1 MTKTL
6 KTVLRIAELL
16 FMLVPVYIFVRLLIQ
31 TGVFT
36 LEYLKISSALPV
48 ILCVLCGLLL
58 PGAMIVL
65 AVRRLKNREG
75 VFLPF
80 LVTLISTVVLIPIGF
95 FTLWMGA
102 VTSHTDDLADC
113 GVYDEYVSEEMQH
126 SDAQTLM
133 PSASDYE
140 LVNYSYEYTPS
151 LYCFH
156 IYSEM
161 KFKDAAAFE
170 AEVQRL
176 EAHGDSADA
185 DVPCNV
191 SKIGSGRGLTAF
203 WTADEGTQTV
213 EVAVVYDEDLY
224 AHPKKMFDAHG
235 LSELFG

>member
-16 FMLVPVYIFVRLLIQ
+16 LMLVPIYIFVRLLVQ
-31 TGVFT
+31 TGIFT
-36 LEYLKISSALPV
+36 LDYLKISSALPL

-65 AVRRLKNREG
+65 AVRRLKNGEG

-80 LVTLISTVVLIPIGF
+80 LVTLISTVALIPIGF
-95 FTLWMGA
+95 FTLMGA

-113 GVYDEYVSEEMQH
+113 GVYDEYVSEEMQR

-151 LYCFH
+151 LDCFH

-176 EAHGDSADA
+176 EAHADSANA

-191 SKIGSGRGLTAF
+191 SKIGSGRGLTAL
-203 WTADEGTQTV
+203 WTADEGTHTV
-213 EVAVVYDEDLY
+213 KVAVVYDEDLY
-224 AHPKKMFDAHG
+224 AYPKEMCDAHG
-235 LSELFG
+235 LSELVG

>member
-16 FMLVPVYIFVRLLIQ
+16 LMLVPIYIFVRLLVQ
-31 TGVFT
+31 TGIFT
-36 LEYLKISSALPV
+36 LDYLKISSALPL

-65 AVRRLKNREG
+65 AVRRLKNGEG

-80 LVTLISTVVLIPIGF
+80 LVTLISTVALIPIGF
-95 FTLWMGA
+95 FTLMGA
-102 VTSHTDDLADC
+102 VTSHTDDLADR
-113 GVYDEYVSEEMQH
+113 GVYDEYVSEEMQR

-151 LYCFH
+151 LDCFH

-161 KFKDAAAFE
+161 KFKDAADFE

-176 EAHGDSADA
+176 EAHADSANA

-203 WTADEGTQTV
+203 WTADEGTHTV
-213 EVAVVYDEDLY
+213 KVAVVYDEDLY
-224 AHPKKMFDAHG
+224 AHPKEMFDAHG

>member
-16 FMLVPVYIFVRLLIQ
+16 LMLVPIYIFVRLLIQ

-36 LEYLKISSALPV
+36 LDYLKISSALPV

-213 EVAVVYDEDLY
+213 KVAVVYDEDLY
-224 AHPKKMFDAHG
+224 AHPKEMFDAHG
-235 LSELFG
+235 LNELFG

>member
-16 FMLVPVYIFVRLLIQ
+16 LMLLPIYIFVRLLIQ

-36 LEYLKISSALPV
+36 LDYLKISSALPV

-65 AVRRLKNREG
+65 AVRRLKNGEG

-80 LVTLISTVVLIPIGF
+80 LATLISTIVLIPIGF
-95 FTLWMGA
+95 FTLMGA

-213 EVAVVYDEDLY
+213 EVAVVYDKDLY
-224 AHPKKMFDAHG
+224 AHPKEMFDAHG

>member
-1 MTKTL
+1 M
-6 KTVLRIAELL
+6 LL
-16 FMLVPVYIFVRLLIQ
+16 PIYIFVRLLIQ

-36 LEYLKISSALPV
+36 LDYLKISSALPV

-58 PGAMIVL
+58 PGAMIAL

-126 SDAQTLM
+126 SGAQTLM

-213 EVAVVYDEDLY
+213 EVAVVYDENLY

-235 LSELFG
+235 LSELFD

>member
-1 MTKTL
+1 
-6 KTVLRIAELL
+6 
-16 FMLVPVYIFVRLLIQ
+16 
-31 TGVFT
+31 
-36 LEYLKISSALPV
+36 
-48 ILCVLCGLLL
+48 
-58 PGAMIVL
+58 
-65 AVRRLKNREG
+65 
-75 VFLPF
+75 
-80 LVTLISTVVLIPIGF
+80 
-95 FTLWMGA
+95 
-102 VTSHTDDLADC
+102 
-113 GVYDEYVSEEMQH
+113 
-126 SDAQTLM
+126 M

-213 EVAVVYDEDLY
+213 EVAVVYDENLY

-235 LSELFG
+235 LSELFD

>member
-16 FMLVPVYIFVRLLIQ
+16 LMLVPIYIFVRLLVQ
-31 TGVFT
+31 TGIFT
-36 LEYLKISSALPV
+36 LDYLKISSALPL

-65 AVRRLKNREG
+65 AVRRLKNGEG

-80 LVTLISTVVLIPIGF
+80 LVTLISTVALIPIGF
-95 FTLWMGA
+95 FTLMGA
-102 VTSHTDDLADC
+102 VTSHTDDLADR
-113 GVYDEYVSEEMQH
+113 GVYDEYVSEEMQR

-151 LYCFH
+151 LDCFH

-161 KFKDAAAFE
+161 KFKDTAAFE

-176 EAHGDSADA
+176 EAHADSANA

-213 EVAVVYDEDLY
+213 KVAVVYDEDLY
-224 AHPKKMFDAHG
+224 AHPKEMFDAHG

>member
-1 MTKTL
+1 M
-6 KTVLRIAELL
+6 LL
-16 FMLVPVYIFVRLLIQ
+16 PIYIFVRLLIQ

-36 LEYLKISSALPV
+36 LDYLKISSALPV

-75 VFLPF
+75 AFLPF

-213 EVAVVYDEDLY
+213 EVAVVYDENLY

>member
-16 FMLVPVYIFVRLLIQ
+16 LMLVPIYIFVRLLVQ
-31 TGVFT
+31 TGIFT
-36 LEYLKISSALPV
+36 LDYLKISSALPL

-65 AVRRLKNREG
+65 AVRRLKNGEG

-80 LVTLISTVVLIPIGF
+80 LVTLISTVALIPIGF
-95 FTLWMGA
+95 FTLMGA
-102 VTSHTDDLADC
+102 VTSHTDDLADR
-113 GVYDEYVSEEMQH
+113 GVYDEYVSEEMQR

-151 LYCFH
+151 LDCFH

-170 AEVQRL
+170 AGVQRL
-176 EAHGDSADA
+176 EAHADSANA

-203 WTADEGTQTV
+203 WTADEGTHTV
-213 EVAVVYDEDLY
+213 KVAVVYDEDLY
-224 AHPKKMFDAHG
+224 AHPKEMFDAHG

>member
-36 LEYLKISSALPV
+36 LDYLKISSALPV

-176 EAHGDSADA
+176 EAHADSADA

-213 EVAVVYDEDLY
+213 KVAVVYDEDLY
-224 AHPKKMFDAHG
+224 AHPKEMFDAHG
-235 LSELFG
+235 LNELFD

>member
-16 FMLVPVYIFVRLLIQ
+16 LMLVPIYIFVRLLVQ
-31 TGVFT
+31 TGIFT
-36 LEYLKISSALPV
+36 LDYLKISSALPV

-58 PGAMIVL
+58 PGTMIVL
-65 AVRRLKNREG
+65 AVRCLKNGEG

-151 LYCFH
+151 LDCFH

-161 KFKDAAAFE
+161 KFENAAAFE

-176 EAHGDSADA
+176 EAHADSADA

-203 WTADEGTQTV
+203 WTADEATQTV
-213 EVAVVYDEDLY
+213 KVAVVYDEDLY
-224 AHPKKMFDAHG
+224 AHPKEMFDAHG
-235 LSELFG
+235 LNELFG

>member
-16 FMLVPVYIFVRLLIQ
+16 LMLLPIYIFVRLLIQ

-36 LEYLKISSALPV
+36 LDYLKISSALPV

-58 PGAMIVL
+58 PGAMIAL
-65 AVRRLKNREG
+65 AVCRLKNGEG

-95 FTLWMGA
+95 FTLMGA

-113 GVYDEYVSEEMQH
+113 GVYDEYVSEEMQR

-176 EAHGDSADA
+176 EAHADSADA

-203 WTADEGTQTV
+203 WTADEATQSV
-213 EVAVVYDEDLY
+213 KIAVVYDENLY

>member
-16 FMLVPVYIFVRLLIQ
+16 LMLVPIYIFVRLLVQ
-31 TGVFT
+31 TEIFT
-36 LEYLKISSALPV
+36 LDYLKISSALPL

-65 AVRRLKNREG
+65 EVRRLKNGEG

-80 LVTLISTVVLIPIGF
+80 LVTLISTVALIPIGF
-95 FTLWMGA
+95 FTLMGA
-102 VTSHTDDLADC
+102 VTSHTDDLADR
-113 GVYDEYVSEEMQH
+113 GVYDEYVSEEMQR

-151 LYCFH
+151 LDCFH

-176 EAHGDSADA
+176 EAHADSANA

-213 EVAVVYDEDLY
+213 KVAVVYDEDLY
-224 AHPKKMFDAHG
+224 AHPKEMFDAHG

>member
-16 FMLVPVYIFVRLLIQ
+16 LMLLPVYIFVRLLIQ

-36 LEYLKISSALPV
+36 LDYLKISSALPV

-65 AVRRLKNREG
+65 AVRRLKNGEG

-95 FTLWMGA
+95 FTLMGA
-102 VTSHTDDLADC
+102 ITSHTDDLADC
-113 GVYDEYVSEEMQH
+113 GVYDEYVSEEMQR

-203 WTADEGTQTV
+203 WTADEATQSV
-213 EVAVVYDEDLY
+213 KIAVVYDEDLY

>member
-16 FMLVPVYIFVRLLIQ
+16 LMLVPIYIFVRLLVQ
-31 TGVFT
+31 TGIFT
-36 LEYLKISSALPV
+36 LDYLKISSALPL

-213 EVAVVYDEDLY
+213 KVAVVYDEDLY
-224 AHPKKMFDAHG
+224 AHPKEMFDAHG
-235 LSELFG
+235 LNELFG

>member
-16 FMLVPVYIFVRLLIQ
+16 LMLLPIYIFVRLLIQ

-36 LEYLKISSALPV
+36 LDYLKISSALPV

-95 FTLWMGA
+95 FTLMGA

-213 EVAVVYDEDLY
+213 EVAVVYDENLY

-235 LSELFG
+235 LSELFD